1 MFHKATASA
10 VPHKLIKLKG
20 PSWRAFPT
28 VKNLLVIGIQKYKLW
43 TDSNKLDENLGK
55 DNILAKRN
63 LRKQLRKEKYDDR
76 KNFSED

>member
-1 MFHKATASA
+1 M
-10 VPHKLIKLKG
+10 
-20 PSWRAFPT
+20 
-28 VKNLLVIGIQKYKLW
+28 KNLLVIGIQKYKLW